1 MLAEGLPAFCRRNMH
16 LKGLPGVDM
25 PLSNKLAALALA
37 IADASVSPSDDLAPT
52 AIAALISIKNS
63 EPLSIGDIATVAGL
77 THSAAVRLVDRLEK
91 DWLVRRQRRVG
102 REVLVEITTRGR
114 RRAQQLQE
122 ARESAARTFLSALE
136 EREQSQLGALI
147 DKVIQQKATEGLNV
161 LRFCRMCRVGQCNCG
176 LHKHGEP
183 NPAHP

>member
-1 MLAEGLPAFCRRNMH
+1 
-16 LKGLPGVDM
+16 M

-37 IADASVSPSDDLAPT
+37 ISDASISTSDDLAPT

-63 EPLSIGDIATVAGL
+63 EPLSIGDIATVTGL

-122 ARESAARTFLSALE
+122 ARESAAKTFLSALE
-136 EREQSQLGALI
+136 QREQDQLAELI
-147 DKVIQQKATEGLNV
+147 DKVIHQKAHEGLNV
-161 LRFCRMCRVGQCNCG
+161 LRFCRMCKVGQCNCG
-176 LHKHGEP
+176 LHQDEA
-183 NPAHP
+183 PATDHA